1 MADDECK
8 ERSVSP
14 LWPVGICA
22 VCMVVVAT
30 VVAMRLDNDPASI
43 QPEKYARFIEG
54 ARLGEK

>member
-1 MADDECK
+1 MANNGYK
-8 ERSVSP
+8 ERSNSP
-14 LWPVGICA
+14 LWPVGLCA
-22 VCMVVVAT
+22 LCMFVVAT